1 MPGAGRGGRPAPCA
15 SRRSVSQAGPD
26 APTLGG
32 PTHPDPA
39 ARQPTRVQAPLR
51 SVSDGGVSP
60 GASVSV
66 PALSAGA
73 DPAPEPEL
81 TDEAWRAQGR
91 EAGRAELHRR
101 VGNPA
106 LPHPALQPHG
116 LAVGGVAGPAALA
129 PARRYASAV
138 CASGARDALPSGGTA
153 RAPGG
158 AVTRISRSILPGPRS
173 PRARPM
179 AACGPGRAAWTWPTC
194 PLWPSIR
201 RPSGRRGRIS
211 TMIRDTLMS
220 LGVVLGCLVP

>member
-1 MPGAGRGGRPAPCA
+1 MLGAGRGGRPAPCA

-129 PARRYASAV
+129 RRRAGTPRPFARRVRGTPCPRAGQRVRPAEPSPASRDPSCQDLAHPGPARW
-138 CASGARDALPSGGTA
+138 
-153 RAPGG
+153 
-158 AVTRISRSILPGPRS
+158 
-173 PRARPM
+173 PRAVLGAPRGRGRP
-179 AACGPGRAAWTWPTC
+179 A
-194 PLWPSIR
+194 L
-201 RPSGRRGRIS
+201 SGRVHVGRVA
-211 TMIRDTLMS
+211 
-220 LGVVLGCLVP
+220 GVGGLAP

>member
-101 VGNPA
+101 VGDPA
-106 LPHPALQPHG
+106 LPHTALEPHG

-129 PARRYASAV
+129 R
-138 CASGARDALPSGGTA
+138 
-153 RAPGG
+153 RAP
-158 AVTRISRSILPGPRS
+158 V
-173 PRARPM
+173 
-179 AACGPGRAAWTWPTC
+179 
-194 PLWPSIR
+194 
-201 RPSGRRGRIS
+201 RRGRLRVGCAGRPALG
-211 TMIRDTLMS
+211 RDSACARRSRHPRLAIHPARTS
-220 LGVVLGCLVP
+220 LTPGAPDGRMRSWARRVDVADLPSL